1 MSKVNPAV
9 TGAWLEYHD
18 PGDRQ
23 FLKIGDLTLESGQ
36 VLPDVTIAYQS
47 WGKLNSAGD
56 NAILVNHALTG
67 WADVNGWWP
76 QMVGPGL
83 PFDTNK
89 FYVVCPNIIGG
100 CQGSTGP
107 SSLAPDGKRW
117 GSRFPSLTI
126 RDMVAAELA
135 FTKKI
140 GVSKYQLSVGPS
152 LGGMR
157 SLEWAIEHPN
167 LIGAICTIGSSAV
180 ATGDQIGTATIQI
193 RAIKSDPHFNN
204 GDYYEQDIGPIEGMG
219 IARRIAHLT
228 YRTESEMDVRF
239 GRELQGDDTG
249 RYAVESYLDHQ
260 AKKLQN
266 RFDANTYI
274 VLTDAMN
281 SHDVG
286 RDRGG
291 VEAALKT
298 IEVPVVVVSIDTDR
312 LFPPRLQVEISE
324 LTPTALPVK
333 TISSPFGHDGFLI
346 EVESVG
352 AIIRKT
358 IEIGRKTR
366 ATVAVPS

>member
-1 MSKVNPAV
+1 MSVVNPAV

-18 PGDRQ
+18 PGARQ
-23 FLKIGDLTLESGQ
+23 FIKIGDLTLESGQ
-36 VLPDVTIAYQS
+36 LLPDVVIAYQS
-47 WGKLNSAGD
+47 WGKLNAAGD

-76 QMVGPGL
+76 QMVGSGL
-83 PFDTNK
+83 PFDSDK
-89 FYVVCPNIIGG
+89 YFVVCPNVIGG

-107 SSLAPDGKRW
+107 SSIAADGQRW
-117 GSRFPSLTI
+117 GSRFPLLTI

-157 SLEWAIEHPN
+157 SLEWAIDYPQ

-180 ATGDQIGTATIQI
+180 ATGDQIGAASIQL
-193 RAIKSDPHFNN
+193 RAIKSDPNFNN
-204 GDYYEQDIGPIEGMG
+204 GDYYQQSVGPIEGMG

-239 GRELQGDDTG
+239 GRELQGDETG

-260 AKKLQN
+260 AEKLAK

-274 VLTDAMN
+274 SLTEAMN

-291 VEAALKT
+291 VAAALAK
-298 IEVPVVVVSIDTDR
+298 IKVPIHVVSIDTDR
-312 LFPPRLQVEISE
+312 LFPPRLQQEIKE
-324 LTPTALPVK
+324 LAPDVSTLH
-333 TISSPFGHDGFLI
+333 TIASPFGHDGFLI

-352 AIIRKT
+352 DVIRNTLNLQNISK
-358 IEIGRKTR
+358 
-366 ATVAVPS
+366 